1 MSIHDELQSLL
12 DAYAR
17 AYQEGDAAACAKL
30 YAPDGELHSPYAP
43 PARGRSEIEE
53 LHKAWTEHVSG
64 EKTLAIVEAGASG
77 DLAWCLATYS
87 EGHATGNGTSLNVL
101 ERQAD
106 GSWLIRMSSL
116 NSTDQPEAS

>member
-1 MSIHDELQSLL
+1 MSVRDELQSLL
-12 DAYAR
+12 GAYAR
-17 AYQEGDAAACAKL
+17 AYQAGEASARAKL
-30 YAPDGELHSPYAP
+30 YTPDGELHSPYAP
-43 PARGRSEIEE
+43 LARGRSEIEA

-64 EKTLAIVEAGASG
+64 EKKLAIVHAGASG

-87 EGHATGNGTSLNVL
+87 EGHVTGNGASLNVL

-116 NSTDQPEAS
+116 NSTDQPAAG

>member
-1 MSIHDELQSLL
+1 MSIRDELQSLL
-12 DAYAR
+12 DDYAR
-17 AYQEGDAAACAKL
+17 AYQAGDASACAKL
-30 YAPDGELHSPYAP
+30 YTPDGELHSPYAP
-43 PARGRSEIEE
+43 PARGRSEIEA
-53 LHKAWTEHVSG
+53 LHKVWTEHVSG
-64 EKTLAIVEAGASG
+64 EKRLAIVQAGASG

-87 EGHATGNGTSLNVL
+87 EGNVTGNGTSLNVL